1 MKEKTENTKFVELF
15 NKVQESLECEIEE
28 ETPGFRLYENIDTSE
43 IDTNSLEVAR
53 FLFSKLLQKGYRVE
67 VVEDLDILNVTND
80 ERYTIRIRNVNSN
93 VEYRIGLYN
102 FREKLLNYDFE
113 PDAFII
119 EVLKRIEGSKG
130 NNELKEYKDDI
141 LNYLS
146 YVIHYKELF
155 RYEYSTIGWDRATFD
170 NKTRIFK
177 YNNIIS
183 NNVDIKGLIK
193 EQYYD
198 LYTPSANIFSTDHKE
213 KDWKQFTIQLMN
225 NHTYDSLVFAI
236 GISGLVRQ
244 ILTFTKETNL
254 NVNIMGEPGSGK
266 STIGHYV
273 LSFFGNP
280 TLLEGT
286 SIDTENAAERIRVE
300 RPILPYVLD
309 ERMLRFYA
317 DSDKKQQTELLLE
330 IFREYEGKEK
340 ERLGKQYEN
349 SAGQRIYGPVISSSV
364 ESMLQ
369 KLLDIGNDLGQYRRF
384 IEFNVGKA
392 EDKRLFDANEAVQ
405 AEEIANSCY
414 GYGIR
419 YIVEYMLYQFEQDDR
434 YFENQFK
441 LITTDIKERLKQA
454 QNTYRL
460 SGLTSSSMRIALIIL
475 SYQVLRESFI
485 YKEQGKINDSIIQSE
500 DLISDKTE
508 EIISEL
514 IRNLVEKMN
523 SVKDNKKRSLRDYLI
538 SIYSSNIAGVS
549 KDYDSWNVKKGEL
562 INISKTSDYII
573 VSFVREI
580 HLERIL
586 LSKNLPSI
594 EEVLSI
600 ANRINNGEKWQTVYK
615 SLGAISDSKEVP
627 KVIKENKF
635 VMDDTTKDGIK
646 VTRISVPL
654 VLIADSKEEEAD
666 NE

>member
-1 MKEKTENTKFVELF
+1 MKEKAENTKFVELF
-15 NKVQESLECEIEE
+15 NKVQESLKCEIEE

-43 IDTNSLEVAR
+43 IDTNSLEVAK

-130 NNELKEYKDDI
+130 NTELKEFKDDI

-146 YVIHYKELF
+146 YAIHYKELF

-177 YNNIIS
+177 YDNIIS

-193 EQYYD
+193 EKYKG

-213 KDWKQFTIQLMN
+213 EDWKQFTIQLMN
-225 NHTYDSLVFAI
+225 SHTYDSLFFAI
-236 GISGLVRQ
+236 GISGLIRQ

-254 NVNIMGEPGSGK
+254 NINIMGESGSGK
-266 STIGHYV
+266 STIGHYI

-286 SIDTENAAERIRVE
+286 SIDTENASEKIRAERPV
-300 RPILPYVLD
+300 LPYVLD
-309 ERMLRFYA
+309 ERMLRFYG
-317 DSDKKQQTELLLE
+317 DSENKKKTELLLE
-330 IFREYEGKEK
+330 VFREYEGKEK

-364 ESMLQ
+364 QSMLTILRQ
-369 KLLDIGNDLGQYRRF
+369 SDDLGQYRRF
-384 IEFNVGKA
+384 AEFNVGKA
-392 EDKRLFDANEAVQ
+392 EDEILFNVNEAVQ

-441 LITTDIKERLKQA
+441 LITTDIKERLTHA
-454 QNTYRL
+454 QNTNKL
-460 SGLTSSSMRIALIIL
+460 NGLTSSSMRIALIVL
-475 SYQVLRESFI
+475 SYKVLRESFI

-500 DLISDKTE
+500 ALLSDKTE

-549 KDYDSWNVKKGEL
+549 KDYDSWNVKEGEL
-562 INISKTSDYII
+562 INISKTSDCII
-573 VSFVREI
+573 VSFIRGL

-586 LSKNLPSI
+586 LNKDLPSI
-594 EEVLSI
+594 EEVLNI
-600 ANRINNGEKWQTVYK
+600 AKRINTGEKWQTIYEH
-615 SLGAISDSKEVP
+615 LGAITDSKVIP
-627 KVIKENKF
+627 KIVEENKF
-635 VMDDTTKDGIK
+635 EIDNTTKDGIK

-654 VLIADSKEEEAD
+654 VLISDSKEEEET